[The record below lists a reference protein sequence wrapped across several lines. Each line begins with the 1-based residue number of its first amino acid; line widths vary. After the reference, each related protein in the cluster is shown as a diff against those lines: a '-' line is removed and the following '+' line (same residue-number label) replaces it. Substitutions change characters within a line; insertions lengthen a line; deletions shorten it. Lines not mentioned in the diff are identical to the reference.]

1 MRNNQVI
8 DDYNDGIEAKALNL
22 KSLTIGLLAILVF
35 IGIVVGIIL
44 LNGVIFGQ
52 ADTEEGTRSA
62 HPVVYVKDNALMVLP
77 AYKKTP
83 YKVSD
88 KYDAGSVQIAENGS
102 KIYYTADGML
112 YSKKTN
118 SKNKVPKEI
127 AKVTDFKINKNGKNV
142 LYRQGEALYSGN
154 SPEKIADGVLKY
166 FISSE
171 NDKVIF
177 ETAKGVYV
185 YDYKAEKGP
194 VELVQGIGLS
204 DIVTSLTE
212 YRKICYLSDGD
223 LYYKAYKKEPVLL
236 GKNIENVKTIGKTTY
251 AEGNNTLYAVKNKK
265 LKTILTDVE
274 KTDYPEN
281 DKYIVAYTDSAV
293 YAVTKYK
300 AVNTG
305 IDVSVL
311 KDVAFSKDG
320 KYMYTIETNDV
331 YKYKMKNNKI
341 KQMTSVIFNAK
352 EIECYDDILIV
363 RGTDDGYFCYAKKQS
378 QMLSE
383 EPVQYKCKDGVI
395 YFLEGTTLKKLNT
408 KGSFKVEEV
417 ATNVNIFDV
426 RSKNYIIYGRNANI
440 DSEYALYLEKGIFDL
455 RVDIGVS
462 ETEIYERELEWNEKA
477 AS

>member
-1 MRNNQVI
+1 MRNNQII

-22 KSLTIGLLAILVF
+22 KSLLIGVGAILLF

-44 LNGVIFGQ
+44 LNGVIFG
-52 ADTEEGTRSA
+52 ATDKEEGTRSS
-62 HPVVYVKDNALMVLP
+62 HPLVYVKDNALMVLP
-77 AYKKTP
+77 AYRKTP
-83 YKVSD
+83 YMASD
-88 KYDAGSVQIAENGS
+88 KYDADSVQIAENGS
-102 KIYYTADGML
+102 KLYYTADGVL

-118 SKNKVPKEI
+118 SKKKAPKEI
-127 AKVTDFKINKNGKNV
+127 AKVTDFKIDKNGKNV

-154 SPEKIADGVLKY
+154 SPKKIADGVLEY
-166 FISSE
+166 FISSD

-185 YDYKAEKGP
+185 YDYKAKKGP
-194 VELVQGIGLS
+194 VEIAKGIGLS
-204 DIVTSLTE
+204 DITSSLAE
-212 YRKICYLSDGD
+212 YRKIYYLSEGKF
-223 LYYKAYKKEPVLL
+223 YYKAYKKEPVLL
-236 GKNIENVKTIGKTTY
+236 GDNIEKVENVGKTTY

-274 KTDYPEN
+274 KTFYPKN
-281 DKYIVAYTDSAV
+281 DKYMVAYTASEV
-293 YAVTKYK
+293 YAVNKYK

-305 IDVSVL
+305 IDATVL
-311 KDVAFSKDG
+311 KDVEFSKDG

-331 YKYKMKNNKI
+331 YKYKMKNNKA
-341 KQMTSVIFNAK
+341 KQMASVIFNAK
-352 EIECYDDILIV
+352 EIECHDDILIV
-363 RGTDDGYFCYAKKQS
+363 RGTDDGYFCYAKKQNK
-378 QMLSE
+378 MLSE

-395 YFLEGTTLKKLNT
+395 YFLEGTTLKKINT
-408 KGSFKVEEV
+408 KGNFKVEEM

-440 DSEYALYLEKGIFDL
+440 NSEYALYLEKGVFDL
-455 RVDIGVS
+455 RVDVGVS